1 MNSDE
6 TSNYITKNEFDVVRY
21 ILLTFWKEI

>member
-1 MNSDE
+1 MKSDE
-6 TSNYITKNEFDVVRY
+6 TSDYITKNEFDVVRY

>member
-6 TSNYITKNEFDVVRY
+6 TSDYITKNEFDVVRY